1 MTKLEELYAKRDA
14 FLEYGSDVPEKLAA
28 EIKEAESI
36 LLDEANEMIL
46 SYLPDELELQNLN
59 KLVFAAEYEN
69 GKLCRIAS
77 SSNVNI
83 RELFDNTVDIEA
95 EDDEPTEDDPTDDPD
110 RKRNPSIG
118 FAVKFADGKIIKHTT
133 ARRTMIEA
141 LRYMGLERA
150 SKYRGETFKGYPLI
164 GKDQRPNE
172 RGHQWQKNV
181 DGWWVYVNMQNARAI
196 SCIKGVSEM
205 LSIPLEIVMDEDM
218 PVLPSSEK
226 PKNRRARFSIN
237 GGEPA
242 WKNRTVLNAVRLLLK
257 EIPTATFSDVC
268 EFFPK
273 HLQGSYGVVAS
284 LADIEQRRLRNQ
296 TENSRWF
303 LDDSEILTAADGV
316 RFVVSNE
323 WGDNFTDFQKHVSKE
338 LGWTIEEV

>member
-46 SYLPDELELQNLN
+46 SYLPDELELQNIN

-83 RELFDNTVDIEA
+83 RELFDNTIDIEA

-150 SKYRGETFKGYPLI
+150 SKFRGETFKGYPLI

-181 DGWWVYVNMQNARAI
+181 DGWWVYVNMQNTRAI

-218 PVLPSSEK
+218 PVLPFPDK

-323 WGDNFTDFQKHVSKE
+323 WGDNFADFQKHVSKE

>member
-46 SYLPDELELQNLN
+46 SYLPDELELQNIN

-83 RELFDNTVDIEA
+83 SDLFDNIVDVDADE
-95 EDDEPTEDDPTDDPD
+95 DEPTEDDPTDDPD

-118 FAVKFADGKIIKHTT
+118 FTVKFADGKIIKHTT

-150 SKYRGETFKGYPLI
+150 SKFRGETFKGYPLI
-164 GKDQRPNE
+164 GKEQRPNK

-205 LSIPLEIVMDEDM
+205 LSIPLEIIMDEDM
-218 PVLPSSEK
+218 PVLPYSEK

-242 WKNRTVLNAVRLLLK
+242 WKNRTVLNAVRLLLR

-296 TENSRWF
+296 TENNRWF
-303 LDDSEILTAADGV
+303 LDDSEILTSADGV

-323 WGDNFTDFQKHVSKE
+323 WGDNFADFQKHVSKE

>member
-14 FLEYGSDVPEKLAA
+14 FLEYGSVVPEKLAA
-28 EIKEAESI
+28 EIKVAETI
-36 LLDEANEMIL
+36 LLDQANEMIL
-46 SYLPDELELQNLN
+46 SYLPDELELQNIN

-83 RELFDNTVDIEA
+83 SDLFDNIVDVDA
-95 EDDEPTEDDPTDDPD
+95 EDDEPSEDDPTDDSD

-118 FAVKFADGKIIKHTT
+118 FTVKFADGKIIKHTT

-150 SKYRGETFKGYPLI
+150 SKFRGETFKGYPLI

-181 DGWWVYVNMQNARAI
+181 DGWWVYVNMQNTRAI

-205 LSIPLEIVMDEDM
+205 LSIPLEVIMDEDM
-218 PVLPSSEK
+218 PVLSLTEK

-296 TENSRWF
+296 TENNRWF
-303 LDDSEILTAADGV
+303 LDDSEILTSADGV

-323 WGDNFTDFQKHVSKE
+323 WGDNFADFQKHVYKE

>member
-14 FLEYGSDVPEKLAA
+14 FLEYGSVVPEKLAA

-36 LLDEANEMIL
+36 LLDQANEMIL
-46 SYLPDELELQNLN
+46 SYLPDELELQNIT

-83 RELFDNTVDIEA
+83 SDLFDNIVDVDA
-95 EDDEPTEDDPTDDPD
+95 EDEPAEDDPTDDPN

-150 SKYRGETFKGYPLI
+150 SKFRGETFKGYPLI

-181 DGWWVYVNMQNARAI
+181 DGWWVYVNMQNTRAI
-196 SCIKGVSEM
+196 ACIKGISEM
-205 LSIPLEIVMDEDM
+205 LSIPLEVIMDEDM
-218 PVLPSSEK
+218 PVLPLTEK

-257 EIPTATFSDVC
+257 EIPAATFSDVC

-273 HLQGSYGVVAS
+273 HLQGSFGVVAS

-303 LDDSEILTAADGV
+303 LDPSEILTSADGV

-323 WGDNFTDFQKHVSKE
+323 WGDNFADFQKHVSKE

>member
-14 FLEYGSDVPEKLAA
+14 FLEYGSDVPEKLSA
-28 EIKEAESI
+28 EIMEAESI
-36 LLDEANEMIL
+36 LLYEANEMIL
-46 SYLPDELELQNLN
+46 SYLPDELESQNIN

-69 GKLCRIAS
+69 GKLYRIAS
-77 SSNVNI
+77 SSNVNLSD
-83 RELFDNTVDIEA
+83 LFDNIIDVDA
-95 EDDEPTEDDPTDDPD
+95 ENDEPTEDDPTEDAD

-150 SKYRGETFKGYPLI
+150 SKFRGETFKGYPLI

-181 DGWWVYVNMQNARAI
+181 DGWWVYVNMQNTSAI

-218 PVLPSSEK
+218 PVLPFSEK

-237 GGEPA
+237 GGEPS
-242 WKNRTVLNAVRLLLK
+242 WKNETVLNAVRLLLK

-268 EFFPK
+268 DFFPK

-284 LADIEQRRLRNQ
+284 LADIEQRRLRCQ
-296 TENSRWF
+296 TVDNRWF
-303 LDDSEILTAADGV
+303 LDDSEILTSADGV
-316 RFVVSNE
+316 RFVVSKE
-323 WGDNFTDFQKHVSKE
+323 WGYNFSDFQQHVYKE
-338 LGWTIEEV
+338 FGWTIEEV

>member
-46 SYLPDELELQNLN
+46 SYLPDELELQNIN

-83 RELFDNTVDIEA
+83 SDLFDNIVDVDADE
-95 EDDEPTEDDPTDDPD
+95 DEPTEDDPTDDPD

-118 FAVKFADGKIIKHTT
+118 FTVKFADGKIIKHTT

-150 SKYRGETFKGYPLI
+150 SKFRGETFKGYPLI
-164 GKDQRPNE
+164 GKEQRPNK

-205 LSIPLEIVMDEDM
+205 LSIPLEIIMDEDM
-218 PVLPSSEK
+218 PVLPYSEK

-242 WKNRTVLNAVRLLLK
+242 WKNRTVLNAVRLLLR

-296 TENSRWF
+296 TENNRWF
-303 LDDSEILTAADGV
+303 LDDSEILTSADGV

-323 WGDNFTDFQKHVSKE
+323 WGDNFAEFQKHVSKE